1 MITLT
6 DRADPLNRPSDRLS
20 RHIDS
25 HRTTRQPRFET
36 SGMTIETPPVETTL
50 IEYGIQV
57 DCRIPRQKIATPA
70 SGMFVD
76 DRPDLRADAQAGQQ
90 RLLFPTSDPSQRTRE
105 SKAASLRFL
114 FEE

>member
-1 MITLT
+1 MIAPT
-6 DRADPLNRPSDRLS
+6 DRVDPSNRPTDRLS
-20 RHIDS
+20 RPANSLYTI
-25 HRTTRQPRFET
+25 RQARFET
-36 SGMTIETPPVETTL
+36 DRMTIETPPVETTL

-90 RLLFPTSDPSQRTRE
+90 RLLFPTSDPSQRTLK